1 LKINLKPYFP
11 LDSLENY
18 VPWWEVGNIKKEKKK
33 GKAMKWAYLSIEK
46 GSSRTAQHH
55 SNSSKIKKA

>member
-1 LKINLKPYFP
+1 
-11 LDSLENY
+11 
-18 VPWWEVGNIKKEKKK
+18 VGSGKHKKKKRRKK

-55 SNSSKIKKA
+55 ANSSNKKGLEPGPKSFRKCLPKST